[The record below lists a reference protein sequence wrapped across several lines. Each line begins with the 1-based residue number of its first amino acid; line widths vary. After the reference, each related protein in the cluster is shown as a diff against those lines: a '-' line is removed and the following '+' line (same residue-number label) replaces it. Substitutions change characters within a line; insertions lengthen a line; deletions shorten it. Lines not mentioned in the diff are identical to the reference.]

1 MERFGKYFVFF
12 LKSKWY
18 RAKIEPKSYDFVNK
32 ILAWL
37 QNDFTLIVAISEF
50 EFTLILISLWFWLD
64 LYSILAQC
72 QQDFDIA
79 NFNLSEILVKSTKIM
94 IFERFEQYLIMI
106 SVNLSY
112 NFSEIK
118 QQSNF
123 CHFFQV
129 KSNQDQG
136 KILSKSSETWFT
148 KISARFKLD
157 LSSKF
162 YKSC

>member
-94 IFERFEQYLIMI
+94 IFERFEQYLIKI

-112 NFSEIK
+112 NLSEIK
-118 QQSNF
+118 QQSIF
-123 CHFFQV
+123 ATFFRW
-129 KSNQDQG
+129 NQ
-136 KILSKSSETWFT
+136 T
-148 KISARFKLD
+148 KIKAKSYQNQVKLD
-157 LSSKF
+157 LQRF
-162 YKSC
+162 QQDLN